1 MRIFARISVRI
12 VVHIRPNVVEQW
24 LEYSIMRHTIVLA
37 ALLAAALPYAA
48 ARSGAQGGPA
58 PQPAATAAPAAA
70 GAPANSAAPQLYF
83 IWPYDGTVI
92 TGGKFWVRMGLR
104 NMGVAPKGANVANT
118 GHHHLLIDTE
128 PPSMTEPIPSD
139 RSHLH
144 FGAGETE
151 ARIELPPGQHT
162 LQLLLGDM
170 NHVPHKPPVLS
181 KKITVT
187 VR

>member
-1 MRIFARISVRI
+1 MRPTVVLSVLL
-12 VVHIRPNVVEQW
+12 VA
-24 LEYSIMRHTIVLA
+24 VLQAGA
-37 ALLAAALPYAA
+37 ATGVAAPEAPAT
-48 ARSGAQGGPA
+48 PA
-58 PQPAATAAPAAA
+58 PNPAGPHV
-70 GAPANSAAPQLYF
+70 YF

-104 NMGVAPKGANVANT
+104 NMGVAPKGTAVPNT
-118 GHHHLLIDTE
+118 GHHHILINTAV
-128 PPSMTEPIPSD
+128 PSMTEPIPND
-139 RSHLH
+139 RNHLH

-151 ARIELPPGQHT
+151 ARIELPPGTHT
-162 LQLLLGDM
+162 LQLLLGDL

>member
-1 MRIFARISVRI
+1 
-12 VVHIRPNVVEQW
+12 
-24 LEYSIMRHTIVLA
+24 MRHIIVLS
-37 ALLAAALPYAA
+37 ALLMIVLQADAPRVALA
-48 ARSGAQGGPA
+48 
-58 PQPAATAAPAAA
+58 AAPAAA
-70 GAPANSAAPQLYF
+70 AQTPAMPAANPSNAQLYF

-104 NMGVAPKGANVANT
+104 NMGVAPKGVAMPNT

-128 PPSMTEPIPSD
+128 LPPLTEAIPSD
-139 RSHLH
+139 RNHLH

-151 ARIELPPGQHT
+151 ARVELPPGMHT

-170 NHVPHKPPVLS
+170 NHVPHKPPVMS
-181 KKITVT
+181 KKITIT

>member
-1 MRIFARISVRI
+1 
-12 VVHIRPNVVEQW
+12 
-24 LEYSIMRHTIVLA
+24 MRHIIVLS
-37 ALLAAALPYAA
+37 ALLMAVLQADAPRVALAAAPAV
-48 ARSGAQGGPA
+48 PA
-58 PQPAATAAPAAA
+58 PVTPAANPSNAE
-70 GAPANSAAPQLYF
+70 LYF

-104 NMGVAPKGANVANT
+104 NMGVAPKGVAVPNT

-128 PPSMTEPIPSD
+128 LPPLTEPIPSD
-139 RSHLH
+139 RNHLH

-151 ARIELPPGQHT
+151 ARVELPPGMHT

-170 NHVPHKPPVLS
+170 NHVPHKPPVMS
-181 KKITVT
+181 KKITIT